1 MSGWS
6 CPRGIAMTET
16 PGFRWFRRIVL
27 TFLAVFTIMPL
38 YVLVVTSVKPLK
50 DVRGL
55 FTWVPDEITFQPYID
70 MWSTIPL
77 ARYLTNSLI
86 VTVTAT
92 VCALI
97 IAVLASYPLARLR
110 FRGKRVFSMTV
121 LSTQMFPGILFLL
134 PLFLMFVQ
142 GEEIF
147 GIQLTGSY
155 TGLIITYLTFA
166 LPFSIWMLAGYLQA
180 IPEGLEEAAMIDG
193 TSRIGALVRVILPVA
208 RPGILAVG
216 VFAFITAWGEVLFAS
231 VLTDTET
238 RTLSIGLKLYTSQ
251 VDTLWNELL
260 APSLTIS
267 LPVIIAF
274 MLVQRHLVSGLS
286 AGAVK

>member
-1 MSGWS
+1 
-6 CPRGIAMTET
+6 MTEST
-16 PGFRWFRRIVL
+16 GFRWFRWITL
-27 TFLAVFTIMPL
+27 TFLTIFTVMPL
-38 YVLVVTSVKPLK
+38 YVLVVTSVKPLEN
-50 DVRGL
+50 VRGL
-55 FTWVPDEITFQPYID
+55 FTWVPDRITFQPYID

-86 VTVTAT
+86 VTITAT
-92 VCALI
+92 ALALV
-97 IAVLASYPLARLR
+97 IAILAAYPLARLR
-110 FRGKRVFSMTV
+110 FRGKRLFSMTV

-155 TGLIITYLTFA
+155 FGLIITYLTFA
-166 LPFSIWMLAGYLQA
+166 LPFSIWMLVGYLQA

-193 TSRIGALVRVILPVA
+193 TGRIGALVRVILPVA

-251 VDTLWNELL
+251 TDTLWNELL
-260 APSLTIS
+260 AASLTIS

>member
-1 MSGWS
+1 
-6 CPRGIAMTET
+6 MTET
-16 PGFRWFRRIVL
+16 PGFRWFRRIIL
-27 TFLAVFTIMPL
+27 TFLTVFTVLPL
-38 YVLVVTSVKPLK
+38 YVLVVTSVKPLEN
-50 DVRGL
+50 VRGL
-55 FTWVPDEITFQPYID
+55 FTWVPERITFQPYVD

-86 VTVTAT
+86 VTISAT
-92 VCALI
+92 VLALI
-97 IAVLASYPLARLR
+97 ISVLAAYPLARLR

-142 GEEIF
+142 GEEIL

-166 LPFSIWMLAGYLQA
+166 LPFSIWMLAGYLSA

-193 TSRIGALVRVILPVA
+193 TGRIGALVRVILPVA

-231 VLTDTET
+231 VLTDTQT

-260 APSLTIS
+260 AASLTIS

>member
-1 MSGWS
+1 
-6 CPRGIAMTET
+6 MTET
-16 PGFRWFRRIVL
+16 PGFRWFRRIIL
-27 TFLAVFTIMPL
+27 TFLTIFTVMPL
-38 YVLVVTSVKPLK
+38 YVLVVTSVKPLEN
-50 DVRGL
+50 VRGL
-55 FTWVPDEITFQPYID
+55 FTWVPDRITFQPYVD

-86 VTVTAT
+86 VTISAT
-92 VCALI
+92 VLALI
-97 IAVLASYPLARLR
+97 ISVLAAYPLARLR

-142 GEEIF
+142 GEEIL

-166 LPFSIWMLAGYLQA
+166 LPFSIWMLAGYLSA

-193 TSRIGALVRVILPVA
+193 TGRIGALVRVILPVA

-231 VLTDTET
+231 VLTDTQT

-260 APSLTIS
+260 AASLTIS

>member
-1 MSGWS
+1 
-6 CPRGIAMTET
+6 MTET

-260 APSLTIS
+260 AASLTIS

>member
-1 MSGWS
+1 MN
-6 CPRGIAMTET
+6 ET
-16 PGFRWFRRIVL
+16 RGFRWFRRIVL
-27 TFLAVFTIMPL
+27 TFLTLFTVLPL
-38 YVLVVTSVKPLK
+38 YVLVVTSVKPLEN
-50 DVRGL
+50 VRGA
-55 FTWVPDEITFQPYID
+55 FTWLPERVTFEPYAD
-70 MWSTIPL
+70 MWTTIPL

-86 VTVTAT
+86 VTTTAT
-92 VCALI
+92 VLALVV
-97 IAVLASYPLARLR
+97 AVLAAYPLSRLR
-110 FRGKRVFSMTV
+110 FRGKRLFSMTV

-134 PLFLMFVQ
+134 PLFLIFVRL
-142 GEEIF
+142 EDLT
-147 GIQLTGSY
+147 GIELTGSY

-166 LPFSIWMLAGYLQA
+166 LPFSIWMLAGYFSA

-193 TSRIGALVRVILPVA
+193 TGRIGALVRIILPVA

-251 VDTLWNELL
+251 TDTLWNELL
-260 APSLTIS
+260 AASLTIS
-267 LPVIIAF
+267 LPVVVAF
-274 MLVQRHLVSGLS
+274 MLVQRYLVSGLS

>member
-1 MSGWS
+1 MH
-6 CPRGIAMTET
+6 ET
-16 PGFRWFRRIVL
+16 RGFRWFRRIVL
-27 TFLAVFTIMPL
+27 TFLTVFTVLPL
-38 YVLVVTSVKPLK
+38 YVLVVTSVKPLEN
-50 DVRGL
+50 VRGM
-55 FTWVPDEITFQPYID
+55 FTWLPDRVTLQPYVD
-70 MWSTIPL
+70 MWTTIPL

-86 VTVTAT
+86 VTTTAT
-92 VCALI
+92 ALALVV
-97 IAVLASYPLARLR
+97 AVLAAYPLSRLR
-110 FRGKRVFSMTV
+110 FRGRRLFSMTV

-134 PLFLMFVQ
+134 PLFLIFVRL
-142 GEEIF
+142 EDLT
-147 GIQLTGSY
+147 GIEFTGSY

-166 LPFSIWMLAGYLQA
+166 LPFSIWMLAGYFSA

-238 RTLSIGLKLYTSQ
+238 RTLSIGLELYTSQ
-251 VDTLWNELL
+251 TDTLWNELL
-260 APSLTIS
+260 AASVTVS
-267 LPVIIAF
+267 LPVVVAF
-274 MLVQRHLVSGLS
+274 MLVQRYLVSGLS

>member
-1 MSGWS
+1 
-6 CPRGIAMTET
+6 MTET
-16 PGFRWFRRIVL
+16 PGFRWFRRITLTVL
-27 TFLAVFTIMPL
+27 TVFTVMPL
-38 YVLVVTSVKPLK
+38 YVLVVTSVKPLEN
-50 DVRGL
+50 VRGL
-55 FTWVPDEITFQPYID
+55 FTWVPDRVTFQPYVD

-86 VTVTAT
+86 VTITAT
-92 VCALI
+92 VLALI
-97 IAVLASYPLARLR
+97 VAVLAAYPLARLR

-142 GEEIF
+142 GEELL

-155 TGLIITYLTFA
+155 FGLIITYLTFA
-166 LPFSIWMLAGYLQA
+166 LPFSIWMLAGYFQA

-193 TSRIGALVRVILPVA
+193 TSRIGALVRIILPVA
-208 RPGILAVG
+208 RPGILAVA

-251 VDTLWNELL
+251 TDTLWNELL
-260 APSLTIS
+260 AASLTIS
-267 LPVIIAF
+267 LPVIVAF

>member
-1 MSGWS
+1 MN
-6 CPRGIAMTET
+6 ET
-16 PGFRWFRRIVL
+16 RGFRWFRRIVL
-27 TFLAVFTIMPL
+27 TFLTVFTVLPL
-38 YVLVVTSVKPLK
+38 YVLVVTSVKPLEN
-50 DVRGL
+50 VRGT
-55 FTWVPDEITFQPYID
+55 FTWLPDRVTLQPYVD
-70 MWSTIPL
+70 MWTTIPL

-86 VTVTAT
+86 VTTTSTAL
-92 VCALI
+92 ALVV
-97 IAVLASYPLARLR
+97 AVLAAYPLSRLR
-110 FRGKRVFSMTV
+110 FRGRRLFSMTV

-134 PLFLMFVQ
+134 PLFLIFVRL
-142 GEEIF
+142 EVLT
-147 GIQLTGSY
+147 GIEFTGSY

-166 LPFSIWMLAGYLQA
+166 LPFSIWMLAGYFSA

-251 VDTLWNELL
+251 TDTLWNELL
-260 APSLTIS
+260 AASVTIS
-267 LPVIIAF
+267 LPVVVAF
-274 MLVQRHLVSGLS
+274 MLVQRYLVSGLS

>member
-1 MSGWS
+1 MN
-6 CPRGIAMTET
+6 ET
-16 PGFRWFRRIVL
+16 RGFRWFRRIVL
-27 TFLAVFTIMPL
+27 TFLTVFTVLPL
-38 YVLVVTSVKPLK
+38 YVLVVTSVKPLEN
-50 DVRGL
+50 VRGT
-55 FTWVPDEITFQPYID
+55 FTWLPERVTLQPYVD
-70 MWSTIPL
+70 MWTTIPL

-86 VTVTAT
+86 VTTTAT
-92 VCALI
+92 VLALVV
-97 IAVLASYPLARLR
+97 AVLAAYPLSRLR
-110 FRGKRVFSMTV
+110 FRGKRLFSMTV

-134 PLFLMFVQ
+134 PLFLIFVRL
-142 GEEIF
+142 EDF
-147 GIQLTGSY
+147 TGIEFTGSY

-166 LPFSIWMLAGYLQA
+166 LPFSIWMLAGYFSA

-193 TSRIGALVRVILPVA
+193 TGRIGALVRVILPVA

-251 VDTLWNELL
+251 TDTLWNELL
-260 APSLTIS
+260 AASLTIS
-267 LPVIIAF
+267 LPVVVAF
-274 MLVQRHLVSGLS
+274 MLVQRYLVSGLS

>member
-1 MSGWS
+1 M
-6 CPRGIAMTET
+6 RET
-16 PGFRWFRRIVL
+16 RGFRWFRRIVL
-27 TFLAVFTIMPL
+27 TFLTVFTVLPL
-38 YVLVVTSVKPLK
+38 YVLVVTSVKPLEN
-50 DVRGL
+50 VRGM
-55 FTWVPDEITFQPYID
+55 FTWLPDRVTLQPYAD
-70 MWSTIPL
+70 MWTTIPL

-86 VTVTAT
+86 VTTTAT
-92 VCALI
+92 ALALVV
-97 IAVLASYPLARLR
+97 AVLAAYPLSRLR
-110 FRGKRVFSMTV
+110 FRGRRLFSMTV

-134 PLFLMFVQ
+134 PLFLIFVRL
-142 GEEIF
+142 EDLT
-147 GIQLTGSY
+147 GIEFTGSY

-166 LPFSIWMLAGYLQA
+166 LPFSIWMLAGYFSA

-193 TSRIGALVRVILPVA
+193 TSRIGALVRIILPVA

-251 VDTLWNELL
+251 TDTLWNELL
-260 APSLTIS
+260 AASVTVS
-267 LPVIIAF
+267 LPVVVAF
-274 MLVQRHLVSGLS
+274 MLVQRYLVSGLS

>member
-1 MSGWS
+1 
-6 CPRGIAMTET
+6 MTET
-16 PGFRWFRRIVL
+16 PGFRWFRRITL

-38 YVLVVTSVKPLK
+38 YVLVVTSVKPLEN
-50 DVRGL
+50 VRGL
-55 FTWVPDEITFQPYID
+55 FTWLPDRITFQPYVD

-92 VCALI
+92 VLALA
-97 IAVLASYPLARLR
+97 IAVLAAYPVARLR
-110 FRGKRVFSMTV
+110 FRGKRLFSMTV

-142 GEEIF
+142 GEQLL

-166 LPFSIWMLAGYLQA
+166 LPFSIWMLAGYISA

-193 TSRIGALVRVILPVA
+193 TSRIGALFRVILPVA

-231 VLTDTET
+231 VLTDTQT

-251 VDTLWNELL
+251 TDTLWNQLL
-260 APSLTIS
+260 AASLTIS

>member
-1 MSGWS
+1 M
-6 CPRGIAMTET
+6 RET
-16 PGFRWFRRIVL
+16 RGFRWFRRIVL
-27 TFLAVFTIMPL
+27 TFLTVFTVLPL
-38 YVLVVTSVKPLK
+38 YVLVVTSVKPLEN
-50 DVRGL
+50 VRGM
-55 FTWVPDEITFQPYID
+55 FTWLPDRVTLQPYVD
-70 MWSTIPL
+70 MWTTIPL

-86 VTVTAT
+86 VTTTAT
-92 VCALI
+92 ALALVV
-97 IAVLASYPLARLR
+97 AVLAAYPLSRLR
-110 FRGKRVFSMTV
+110 FRGRRLFSMTV

-134 PLFLMFVQ
+134 PLFLIFVRL
-142 GEEIF
+142 EDLT
-147 GIQLTGSY
+147 GIEFTGSY

-166 LPFSIWMLAGYLQA
+166 LPFSIWMLAGYFSA

-193 TSRIGALVRVILPVA
+193 TSRVGALVRVILPVA

-251 VDTLWNELL
+251 TDTLWNELL
-260 APSLTIS
+260 AASVTVS
-267 LPVIIAF
+267 LPVVVAF
-274 MLVQRHLVSGLS
+274 MLVQRYLVSGLS

>member
-1 MSGWS
+1 
-6 CPRGIAMTET
+6 MTET

-27 TFLAVFTIMPL
+27 TFLTVFTVLPL
-38 YVLVVTSVKPLK
+38 YVLVVTSVKPLEN
-50 DVRGL
+50 VRGL
-55 FTWVPDEITFQPYID
+55 FTWVPDRITFQPYVD

-86 VTVTAT
+86 VTITAT
-92 VCALI
+92 VLALI
-97 IAVLASYPLARLR
+97 ISILAAYPLARLR

-134 PLFLMFVQ
+134 PLFLMFVK
-142 GEEIF
+142 GEEIL

-166 LPFSIWMLAGYLQA
+166 LPFSIWMLSGYISA
-180 IPEGLEEAAMIDG
+180 IPQGLEEAAMIDG

-260 APSLTIS
+260 AASLTIS
-267 LPVIIAF
+267 LPVIVAF

-286 AGAVK
+286 AGSVK

>member
-1 MSGWS
+1 
-6 CPRGIAMTET
+6 MTET
-16 PGFRWFRRIVL
+16 TGFRWFRRITLAFL
-27 TFLAVFTIMPL
+27 TVFTVLPL
-38 YVLVVTSVKPLK
+38 YVLVVTSVKPLEN
-50 DVRGL
+50 VRGL
-55 FTWVPDEITFQPYID
+55 FTWLPDRITFQPYVD

-77 ARYLTNSLI
+77 ARYLTNSLV
-86 VTVTAT
+86 VTITAT
-92 VCALI
+92 VLALI
-97 IAVLASYPLARLR
+97 ISVLAAYPLARLR

-134 PLFLMFVQ
+134 PLFLIFVQ
-142 GEEIF
+142 GEEIL

-166 LPFSIWMLAGYLQA
+166 LPFSIWMLAGYIQA

-251 VDTLWNELL
+251 VDTLWNQLL
-260 APSLTIS
+260 AASLTIS
-267 LPVIIAF
+267 LPVIVAF

>member
-1 MSGWS
+1 
-6 CPRGIAMTET
+6 MTET
-16 PGFRWFRRIVL
+16 TGFRWFRRIIL
-27 TFLAVFTIMPL
+27 TFLTAFTILPL
-38 YVLVVTSVKPLK
+38 YVLVVTSVKPLE

-55 FTWVPDEITFQPYID
+55 FTWIPTQITFQPYID

-86 VTVTAT
+86 VTISATA
-92 VCALI
+92 CALVI
-97 IAVLASYPLARLR
+97 SILAAYPLARLR

-142 GEEIF
+142 GEEIL
-147 GIQLTGSY
+147 GIPLTGSY
-155 TGLIITYLTFA
+155 LGLIITYLTFA
-166 LPFSIWMLAGYLQA
+166 LPFSIWMLVGYLES
-180 IPEGLEEAAMIDG
+180 IPKGLEEAAMIDG

-251 VDTLWNELL
+251 VDTLWNQLL
-260 APSLTIS
+260 AASLTIS

>member
-1 MSGWS
+1 
-6 CPRGIAMTET
+6 MTET
-16 PGFRWFRRIVL
+16 RGFRWFRRIIL
-27 TFLAVFTIMPL
+27 TFLTVFTVLPL
-38 YVLVVTSVKPLK
+38 YVLVVTSVKPLEN
-50 DVRGL
+50 VRGTFAWL
-55 FTWVPDEITFQPYID
+55 PDRVTLQPYVD

-86 VTVTAT
+86 VTTTAT
-92 VCALI
+92 VLALFV
-97 IAVLASYPLARLR
+97 AVLAAYPMSRLR
-110 FRGKRVFSMTV
+110 FRGKRLFSMTV

-134 PLFLMFVQ
+134 PLFLIFVRVEDLI
-142 GEEIF
+142 GV
-147 GIQLTGSY
+147 QLTGSY

-166 LPFSIWMLAGYLQA
+166 LPFSIWMLAGYFSA

-208 RPGILAVG
+208 RPGIIAVG

-231 VLTDTET
+231 VLTDTST

-251 VDTLWNELL
+251 TDTLWNQLM
-260 APSLTIS
+260 AASLTIS
-267 LPVIIAF
+267 LPVVVAF
-274 MLVQRHLVSGLS
+274 MLIQRYLVSGLS

>member
-1 MSGWS
+1 MH
-6 CPRGIAMTET
+6 ET
-16 PGFRWFRRIVL
+16 RGFRWFRRIVL
-27 TFLAVFTIMPL
+27 TFLTVFTVLPL
-38 YVLVVTSVKPLK
+38 YVLVVTSVKPLEN
-50 DVRGL
+50 VRGM
-55 FTWVPDEITFQPYID
+55 FTWRPDRVTLQPYVD
-70 MWSTIPL
+70 MWTTIPL

-86 VTVTAT
+86 VTTTAT
-92 VCALI
+92 ALALVV
-97 IAVLASYPLARLR
+97 AVLAAYPLSRLR
-110 FRGKRVFSMTV
+110 FRGRRLFSMTV

-134 PLFLMFVQ
+134 PLFLIFVRL
-142 GEEIF
+142 EDLT
-147 GIQLTGSY
+147 GIEFTGSY

-166 LPFSIWMLAGYLQA
+166 LPFSIWMLAGYFSA

-238 RTLSIGLKLYTSQ
+238 RTLSIGLELYTSQ
-251 VDTLWNELL
+251 TDTLWNELL
-260 APSLTIS
+260 AASVTVS
-267 LPVIIAF
+267 LPVVVAF
-274 MLVQRHLVSGLS
+274 MLVQRYLVSGLS

>member
-1 MSGWS
+1 M
-6 CPRGIAMTET
+6 RET
-16 PGFRWFRRIVL
+16 RGFRWFRRIVL
-27 TFLAVFTIMPL
+27 TFLTVFTVLPL
-38 YVLVVTSVKPLK
+38 YVLVVTSVKPLEN
-50 DVRGL
+50 VRGM
-55 FTWVPDEITFQPYID
+55 FTWLPDRVTLQPYVD
-70 MWSTIPL
+70 MWTTIPL

-86 VTVTAT
+86 VTTTAT
-92 VCALI
+92 ALALVV
-97 IAVLASYPLARLR
+97 AVLAAYPLSRLR
-110 FRGKRVFSMTV
+110 FRGRRLFSMTV

-134 PLFLMFVQ
+134 PLFLIFVRL
-142 GEEIF
+142 EDLT
-147 GIQLTGSY
+147 GIEFTGSY

-166 LPFSIWMLAGYLQA
+166 LPFSIWMLAGYFSA

-238 RTLSIGLKLYTSQ
+238 RTLSIGLELYTSQ
-251 VDTLWNELL
+251 TDTLWNELL
-260 APSLTIS
+260 AASVTVS
-267 LPVIIAF
+267 LPVVVAF
-274 MLVQRHLVSGLS
+274 MLVQRYLVSGLS

>member
-1 MSGWS
+1 
-6 CPRGIAMTET
+6 MTET
-16 PGFRWFRRIVL
+16 PGFRWFRRITL
-27 TFLAVFTIMPL
+27 TFLTVFTVMPL
-38 YVLVVTSVKPLK
+38 YVLVVTSVKPLE

-55 FTWVPDEITFQPYID
+55 FTWLPDRLTFRPYVE

-77 ARYLTNSLI
+77 ARYLTNSLV

-92 VCALI
+92 VLALM
-97 IAVLASYPLARLR
+97 IAILAAYPLARLR

-134 PLFLMFVQ
+134 PLFLIFVQ
-142 GEEIF
+142 LEEIL
-147 GIQLTGSY
+147 GIQFTGSY

-166 LPFSIWMLAGYLQA
+166 LPFSIWMLAGYFQA

-193 TSRIGALVRVILPVA
+193 TSRIGALFRVILPVA

-251 VDTLWNELL
+251 VDTLWNQLL
-260 APSLTIS
+260 AASLTIS
-267 LPVIIAF
+267 LPVIVAF
-274 MLVQRHLVSGLS
+274 ILVQRHLVSGLS

>member
-1 MSGWS
+1 MN
-6 CPRGIAMTET
+6 ET
-16 PGFRWFRRIVL
+16 RGFRWFRRIVL
-27 TFLAVFTIMPL
+27 TFLTVFTVLPL
-38 YVLVVTSVKPLK
+38 YVLVVTSVKPLEN
-50 DVRGL
+50 VRGM
-55 FTWVPDEITFQPYID
+55 FTWFPDRVTLQPYVD
-70 MWSTIPL
+70 MWTTIPL
-77 ARYLTNSLI
+77 ARYLTNSLV
-86 VTVTAT
+86 VTTTAT
-92 VCALI
+92 ALALVV
-97 IAVLASYPLARLR
+97 AVLAAYPLSRLR
-110 FRGKRVFSMTV
+110 FRGRRLFSMTV

-134 PLFLMFVQ
+134 PLFLIFVRM
-142 GEEIF
+142 EDLT
-147 GIQLTGSY
+147 GIEFTGSY

-166 LPFSIWMLAGYLQA
+166 LPFSIWMLAGYFSA

-251 VDTLWNELL
+251 TDTLWNELL
-260 APSLTIS
+260 AASVTIS
-267 LPVIIAF
+267 LPVVVAF
-274 MLVQRHLVSGLS
+274 MLVQRYLVSGLS

>member
-1 MSGWS
+1 M
-6 CPRGIAMTET
+6 RET
-16 PGFRWFRRIVL
+16 RGFRWFRRIVL
-27 TFLAVFTIMPL
+27 TFLTVFTVLPL
-38 YVLVVTSVKPLK
+38 YVLVVTSVKPLEN
-50 DVRGL
+50 VRGT
-55 FTWVPDEITFQPYID
+55 FTWLPDRVTLQPYVD
-70 MWSTIPL
+70 MWTTIPL

-86 VTVTAT
+86 VTTTAT
-92 VCALI
+92 ALALVV
-97 IAVLASYPLARLR
+97 AVLAAYPLSRLR
-110 FRGKRVFSMTV
+110 FRGRRLFSMTV

-134 PLFLMFVQ
+134 PLFLIFVRLEDLT
-142 GEEIF
+142 GVEF
-147 GIQLTGSY
+147 TGSY

-166 LPFSIWMLAGYLQA
+166 LPFSIWMLAGYFSA

-251 VDTLWNELL
+251 TDTLWNELL
-260 APSLTIS
+260 AASVTIS
-267 LPVIIAF
+267 LPVVVAF
-274 MLVQRHLVSGLS
+274 MLVQRYLVSGLS